1 MIRRFILLPLAIVL
15 CPPAQAQNPLNV
27 GGGGAV
33 DLPGLASARF
43 TLDGARYAMAIAHSS
58 PMHVPTAREKL
69 LIVEYTVENVDEQ
82 GRHFPVREI
91 KLTAVDTD
99 SQFGDAQYAGTTD
112 VRLFGTDRP
121 GGDNLRPG
129 QSRKVYQGIFVNA
142 DSSIDTL
149 LVTRGSSAPAVIA
162 LADRIEPLPP
172 ELAGPDGNLP
182 EMIPAQ
188 FGRRY
193 VVGAYDLQVEA
204 AERRAMDGNARDE
217 LIVVPV
223 SIHNRVSD
231 DWRLDRGMLPA
242 YVTDANGER
251 HELRTLWKAESDT
264 PASLNLAPGQTVTVR
279 LHFVVPAAFQ
289 PSQLALLSRSGR
301 GPSHRLMFPLGPLV
315 GADAIG
321 PVLGKYDPAATGSG
335 GATGGSGIA
344 STSPVFTPT
353 RPPEADIA
361 ESAARI
367 HKETFGSTSRE
378 PASTPAYSPTGP
390 DLSGLEAP
398 VSRPLEFPEGG
409 TGAAATTDPAEEDA
423 ATTASAPFQA
433 KVRHATFDLQS
444 MTFTREHENAGD
456 EYYLVTYAF
465 RGLRGAGD
473 RIVVFDASRQIRPLL
488 PGDNWAVN
496 GKTVQIPGDVGRLEF
511 RDLQPYEVYGFVA
524 VVMEADGNTEAERA
538 AAFGWGEFQN
548 EDGVLE
554 VLSDLFN
561 RSVPRDGAK
570 PDYDAL
576 TCEVVAEV
584 DRLNRLGL
592 AIHFGTDSPT
602 GTTAQ
607 AIKAA
612 LAEPMKRPD
621 PDDFDGWFFGFF
633 SNLPGDGTCLA
644 DGGVGTRWYP
654 KPGPILYYTPST
666 RVQGEHRLYE

>member
-1 MIRRFILLPLAIVL
+1 MNRRYILLPLAIGL
-15 CPPAQAQNPLNV
+15 LPPAHAQNPRTA
-27 GGGGAV
+27 GGGAV
-33 DLPGLASARF
+33 DLPGLALARF

-121 GGDNLRPG
+121 AGDHLRPG

-149 LVTRGSSAPAVIA
+149 LVTRGAFAPAVIA

-204 AERRAMDGNARDE
+204 AERRSTDGNARE
-217 LIVVPV
+217 EQIVVPV

-279 LHFVVPAAFQ
+279 LHFVVPASFQ

-301 GPSHRLMFPLGPLV
+301 GPSHRLMFALGPLV
-315 GADAIG
+315 SAEAIG
-321 PVLGKYDPAATGSG
+321 PVLGKYDPATTGSG
-335 GATGGSGIA
+335 GATGITP
-344 STSPVFTPT
+344 TSPGFTPN
-353 RPPEADIA
+353 RPPEVAIA

-367 HKETFGSTSRE
+367 HEETFGSTSGD
-378 PASTPAYSPTGP
+378 PASTPTYSTTGP

-398 VSRPLEFPEGG
+398 VNRPLEFPEGG
-409 TGAAATTDPAEEDA
+409 TGAAATPTPAEEEA

-444 MTFTREHENAGD
+444 MTFTRGHENAGD

-488 PGDNWAVN
+488 PGENWAGA
-496 GKTVQIPGDVGRLEF
+496 GKTVQIPADVGRLDF

-524 VVMEADGNTEAERA
+524 VVMEADGNTEAERS

-554 VLSDLFN
+554 VLSDLFD
-561 RSVPRDGAK
+561 RAVPRDGAK

-592 AIHFGTDSPT
+592 ANHFGTDSPT

-621 PDDFDGWFFGFF
+621 PDDFDGWFYGFF
-633 SNLPGDGTCLA
+633 SNLPGDGSCLPD
-644 DGGVGTRWYP
+644 DGTSVRWYP
-654 KPGPILYYTPST
+654 KPGSILYYTPST
-666 RVQGEHRLYE
+666 HVQGEHRLSE